1 MKVKWNLQMLFK
13 LSEREWQM
21 NNEKKLIKQIKN
33 KSSRKAAN
41 ELIANYYKEIYA
53 YYNEKIWCCKC
64 I

>member
-1 MKVKWNLQMLFK
+1 
-13 LSEREWQM
+13 M
-21 NNEKKLIKQIKN
+21 NNEKRLIKQIKN